1 MQHVD
6 LAASVVA
13 TTGMLCV
20 VAATSAASADFGQQR
35 RFTEQQYARLMQQ
48 VGLAT
53 ELLNATVGAADLQ
66 HGRFT
71 LQQ

>member
-1 MQHVD
+1 MQQVR
-6 LAASVVA
+6 LAASSAVA
-13 TTGMLCV
+13 TTGDV
-20 VAATSAASADFGQQR
+20 FASTAPADFGQQL
-35 RFTEQQYARLMQQ
+35 RFTRQQYARLMQQ

-53 ELLNATVGAADLQ
+53 ELLTATVAAAVLQ